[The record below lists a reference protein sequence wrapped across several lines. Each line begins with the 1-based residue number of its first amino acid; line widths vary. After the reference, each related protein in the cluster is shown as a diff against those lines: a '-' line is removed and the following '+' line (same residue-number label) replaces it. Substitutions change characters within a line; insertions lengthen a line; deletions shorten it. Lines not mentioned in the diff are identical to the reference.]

1 MARKTQDYV
10 CIACPIG
17 CPLQLVHR
25 GDTIEEI
32 SGNNCKRGAKY
43 ARQEFTDPRRSFST
57 TIPIEGALYPRLPV
71 KLSAPIRKED
81 ILAAARA
88 IRGLS
93 TSAPI
98 ARGEVVLANLLG
110 EESVNVVACRTMKLM
125 TAPAE
130 SWRERQDE
138 P

>member
-25 GDTIEEI
+25 GNTIEEV
-32 SGNNCKRGAKY
+32 SGHNCKRGAKY

-71 KLSAPIRKED
+71 KLSAPIRKENV
-81 ILAAARA
+81 LETARV

-93 TSAPI
+93 TSAPV
-98 ARGEVVLANLLG
+98 ACGEVVLAGLLG
-110 EESVNVVACRTMKLM
+110 EEQVDVVACRTMK
-125 TAPAE
+125 
-130 SWRERQDE
+130 RVERQTTR
-138 P
+138 PPSTP

>member
-25 GDTIEEI
+25 GDTIEEV
-32 SGNNCKRGAKY
+32 SGHNCKRGAKY

-57 TIPIEGALYPRLPV
+57 TIPSEGAVYPRLPV

-81 ILAAARA
+81 VLEAARL

-93 TSAPI
+93 TSAPV
-98 ARGEVVLANLLG
+98 ARGEVVLASLRG
-110 EESVNVVACRTMKLM
+110 EEGVDVVACRTM
-125 TAPAE
+125 
-130 SWRERQDE
+130 ERV
-138 P
+138 